1 MKKQTILILLILTS
15 GIFVNSSE
23 INVAALKGPTGLS
36 MVNLIHSKNQLKSD
50 IDINYH
56 VVGTPQLVTSGL
68 LSGSYDIAALPT
80 NLAAIIFNKK
90 PDYTLI
96 AVTGEGT
103 LYVVSSRD
111 DIEGFKDLKGKKVY
125 NIARSSTPGFLFNNL
140 LNKNGINPETDI
152 DIDFTYNHI
161 ELAPMLIA
169 GKVETG
175 ILPEPLITKVLL
187 KNPKMKVVA
196 DFQKEY
202 STGDSSYPLSCIV
215 VKTSP
220 LKENPEVIKTFLNEL
235 ETSIN
240 WVKTN
245 PMDAGNLGKEIGL
258 GVTGPLISKAMPRL
272 NLGFKSANN
281 AKKELEAY
289 YQVLFNSDPKSVG
302 GKLPTADF
310 YLVSDK

>member
-1 MKKQTILILLILTS
+1 MKRQTILILLILTT
-15 GIFVNSSE
+15 GIFANGTE
-23 INVAALKGPTGLS
+23 INVAVLKGPTGLS
-36 MVNLIHSKNQLKSD
+36 MVKLIHSESQLESTDKV
-50 IDINYH
+50 NYH
-56 VVGTPQLVTSGL
+56 VVGTPQLATSGI

-111 DIEGFKDLKGKKVY
+111 DIKEFKDLKGKKVY
-125 NIARSSTPGFLFNNL
+125 NIARSSTPGFLFSNL

-175 ILPEPLITKVLL
+175 ILPEPLITMVLL
-187 KNPKMKVVA
+187 KNPEMKVVA

-202 STGDSSYPLSCIV
+202 STGDSSYPLSCIL
-215 VKTSP
+215 VKTEL
-220 LKENPEVIKTFLNEL
+220 LKEKPEVIKTFLTEL
-235 ETSIN
+235 EQSIN
-240 WVKTN
+240 WVKVN
-245 PMDAGNLGKEIGL
+245 PMEAGNWGEDIGL
-258 GVTGPLISKAMPRL
+258 GVTGPLVTKAMPRL
-272 NLGFKSANN
+272 NLGFKSAKD
-281 AKKELEAY
+281 AKKDLEAY
-289 YQVLFNSDPKSVG
+289 YKVLFNSDAKSVG
-302 GKLPTADF
+302 GKLPTSDF
-310 YLVSDK
+310 YWIEK

>member
-1 MKKQTILILLILTS
+1 MKKKTIILLLILTT
-15 GIFVNSSE
+15 GIFVNGAE

-36 MVNLIHSKNQLKSD
+36 MVNLIHSKSQLESN
-50 IDINYH
+50 IDVNYH

-68 LSGSYDIAALPT
+68 LSGAYDIAALPT
-80 NLAAIIFNKK
+80 NLASIIFNKK

-111 DIEGFKDLKGKKVY
+111 DIKEFKDLKGKKVY

-152 DIDFTYNHI
+152 DVDFTYNHI
-161 ELAPMLIA
+161 ELAPLLIA

-175 ILPEPLITKVLL
+175 ILPEPLVTMVLL
-187 KNPKMKVVA
+187 KNPEMNVVA

-202 STGDSSYPLSCIV
+202 STGDGSYPLSCIV
-215 VKTSP
+215 VKTST
-220 LKENPEVIKTFLNEL
+220 LEENPEVIKTFLNEL

-245 PMDAGNLGKEIGL
+245 PMEAGNLGEEIGL
-258 GVTGPLISKAMPRL
+258 GVTGPLITKAMPRL
-272 NLGFKSANN
+272 NLVFKSAKDS
-281 AKKELEAY
+281 KKELESY
-289 YQVLFNSDPKSVG
+289 YKILYNSDPKSVG
-302 GKLPTADF
+302 GKLPESGF
-310 YLVSDK
+310 YWESDK